1 MYIMKH
7 GSGDRPENQSKDI
20 VEHTHNMPLKE
31 PDAFIF

>member
-7 GSGDRPENQSKDI
+7 GSGDRPENQSKAI
-20 VEHTHNMPLKE
+20 VEHNMPLKE